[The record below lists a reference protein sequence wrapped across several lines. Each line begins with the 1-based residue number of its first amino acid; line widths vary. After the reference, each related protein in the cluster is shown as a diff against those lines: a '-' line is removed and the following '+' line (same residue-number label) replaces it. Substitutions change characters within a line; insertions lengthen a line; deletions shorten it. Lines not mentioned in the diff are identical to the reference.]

1 MKVGIMGGTFDPI
14 HMGHLILGEEAYE
27 ELRLDRVIYLPAGNP
42 PHKQNRTG
50 GATDEERL
58 EMVRLAVAN
67 NPHFTVSDYEM
78 RQKRLSYTSVTL
90 TELKAMHPDHEYY
103 FIIGADSLFDF
114 DKWHEPGV
122 IASLS
127 TLVIATREEA
137 TNYSL
142 VRKIRHLEDDYNA
155 QCVLLNS
162 GNFDISSRELRKRIE
177 KGRDIRYYVPDPVRD
192 YIREHGLYGQS
203 AKET

>member
-27 ELRLDRVIYLPAGNP
+27 ELHLDQVVYLPAGNP
-42 PHKQNRTG
+42 PHKQNRVD
-50 GATDEERL
+50 GASDRERL
-58 EMVRLAVAN
+58 DMVRLAVSG
-67 NPHFTVSDYEM
+67 NPHFAVSDYEM
-78 RQKRLSYTSVTL
+78 RQNRLSYTSVTL
-90 TELKAMHPDHEYY
+90 TELKNMHSDHKYY

-122 IASLS
+122 IASLC
-127 TLVIATREEA
+127 TLVVATRQEA

-155 QCVLLNS
+155 RCVLLNS
-162 GNFDISSRELRKRIE
+162 GNFDISSREIRKRLE
-177 KGRDIRYYVPDPVRD
+177 KGRSIRYYVPDSVRN
-192 YIREHGLYGQS
+192 YIVKHGLYGQS